1 KFGDMVVYNSFGE
14 WKASPYAANPADGA
28 YRTCQD
34 CHMSN
39 LHERTPEAPSWQRQ
53 ACAASAPLFQNF
65 NHNMMNV
72 GEDEIPYMVKNA
84 AEIRIEIAKQT
95 GKNTLDF
102 TVNVTNTKAGHKFP
116 TDSPLR
122 HLILVVDARDRS
134 GTPLI
139 LVGGD
144 RIPNWAG
151 PGPSTSRAYALD
163 LENRGVKDY
172 GGLPGEIFANL
183 LVEEE
188 TNLSPGMAYWNETK
202 LASSNSDTRLWP
214 FTPDPSFYS
223 FAMPD
228 AGDVTINVKLMYR
241 FAFFDLMAWQE
252 WLDQPDFERADILVS
267 EWQCEGSPR
276 QSEALQ
282 QSCKRIGP

>member
-1 KFGDMVVYNSFGE
+1 
-14 WKASPYAANPADGA
+14 
-28 YRTCQD
+28 
-34 CHMSN
+34 MSN

-53 ACAASAPLFQNF
+53 ACSASAPLFQNF

-72 GEDEIPYMVKNA
+72 GADEIPYMVKNA
-84 AEIRIEIAKQT
+84 AEVRIEIAKQT

-151 PGPSTSRAYALD
+151 PGPNTSTEYARR
-163 LENRGVKDY
+163 LEDAGVEDY
-172 GGLPGEIFANL
+172 GGLPGETFANL

-267 EWQCEGSPR
+267 EWQCKGSPR
-276 QSEALQ
+276 QAEALQ
-282 QSCKRIGP
+282 QDCKQIGP